1 MQWTDVLQY
10 IIKAA
15 ILIAVLMG
23 AFAYMTLF
31 ERKVIA
37 RMQNRLGPNRVGP
50 GGLMQPLADG
60 VKLVFKEQIVPREAR
75 DPIFTIAPMISL
87 VVALCA
93 FAVIP
98 IGPGAVNIFG
108 AKLWV
113 ADLNIGI
120 LYILAVSSLGVYGI
134 TLGGWSSGNKYSL
147 MGAIRS
153 AAQIIS
159 YELALGLSLLSVI
172 IMAGSLNM
180 NQIVQA
186 QGPNGRFGWWFV
198 LPGIVSFVVY
208 CVAATAEVN
217 RAPFDLPE
225 AEQELVAG
233 YHTEYSGL
241 RFAMYFAAEYINMV
255 TVASIATTLFLGGW
269 QPIIDLGLGWDWLGP
284 VWFLGKV
291 ILFMFGFVWLRAT
304 LPRLKYNRLM
314 HLGWQVLIPIAVLN
328 LVVTSV
334 VIAIIS

>member
-10 IIKAA
+10 TIKAA

-50 GGLMQPLADG
+50 GGIIQPIADG
-60 VKLVFKEQIVPREAR
+60 VKLVFKEQIIPKEAR
-75 DPIFTIAPMISL
+75 NPIYTLAPMMSL
-87 VVALCA
+87 IVALTA

-98 IGPGAVNIFG
+98 VGPDSLNIFG
-108 AKLWV
+108 AKPWI

-120 LYILAVSSLGVYGI
+120 LFILAVSSLGVYGI

-153 AAQIIS
+153 TAQIIS
-159 YELALGLSLLSVI
+159 YELALGLALLSVI
-172 IMAGSLNM
+172 VMAGSLRM
-180 NQIVQA
+180 NDIINA
-186 QGPNGRFGWWFV
+186 QHNIWFV
-198 LPGIVSFVVY
+198 IPGLIAFMVY
-208 CVAATAEVN
+208 CTAAVAEVN

-255 TVASIATTLFLGGW
+255 TVASIATTIFLGGW
-269 QPIIDLGLGWDWLGP
+269 RPLIDLGLGWDWTGP
-284 VWFLGKV
+284 LWFVGKV
-291 ILFMFGFVWLRAT
+291 GLFMFGFVWLRAT

-314 HLGWQVLIPIAVLN
+314 HLGWQVLIPIAIVN
-328 LVVTSV
+328 LVVTSIV
-334 VIAIIS
+334 VALSS

>member
-1 MQWTDVLQY
+1 MDWTNLLEY
-10 IIKAA
+10 AIKAL
-15 ILIAVLMG
+15 ILVLLLMG

-37 RMQNRLGPNRVGP
+37 RMQNRYGPNRVGP
-50 GGLMQPLADG
+50 FGLLQPIADG
-60 VKLVFKEQIVPREAR
+60 VKLVFKEQIIPKAAKK
-75 DPIFTIAPMISL
+75 PIYILAPMISL
-87 VVALCA
+87 TVALCS

-98 IGPGAVNIFG
+98 VGPASLNIFG
-108 AKLWV
+108 TKPWL

-153 AAQIIS
+153 SAQIIS
-159 YELALGLSLLSVI
+159 YELSLGLSLLGVVI
-172 IMAGSLNM
+172 IAGSLNM
-180 NQIVQA
+180 NAIVESQKYIWFFIPQIVA
-186 QGPNGRFGWWFV
+186 FGIYV
-198 LPGIVSFVVY
+198 
-208 CVAATAEVN
+208 VAAIAEVN

-255 TVASIATTLFLGGW
+255 TVSSIATTMFLGGW
-269 QPIIDLGLGWDWLGP
+269 RPPFDIGPLELGP
-284 VWFLGKV
+284 LWFVLKV
-291 ILFMFGFVWLRAT
+291 VLFLFGFIWLRAT
-304 LPRLKYNRLM
+304 LPRLKYDRLM
-314 HLGWQVLIPIAVLN
+314 RIGWQVLLPLAILN
-328 LVVTSV
+328 LVVTSIV
-334 VIAIIS
+334 VAVIS

>member
-10 IIKAA
+10 SIKAL
-15 ILIAVLMG
+15 ILVAALMG

-50 GGLMQPLADG
+50 GGVMQPIADG
-60 VKLVFKEQIVPREAR
+60 VKLVFKEQIIPREAR
-75 DPIFTIAPMISL
+75 NPIFTLAPMISL
-87 VVALCA
+87 TVALCA

-98 IGPGAVNIFG
+98 IGPDALNIFG
-108 AKLWV
+108 ARPWI

-134 TLGGWSSGNKYSL
+134 ALGGWSSGNKYSL
-147 MGAIRS
+147 LGAIRS

-172 IMAGSLNM
+172 VMAHTLNM
-180 NQIVQA
+180 NSIIGA
-186 QGPNGRFGWWFV
+186 QGPVWFV
-198 LPGIVSFVVY
+198 IPGIVAFVVY
-208 CVAATAEVN
+208 CTAAVAEVN

-269 QPIIDLGLGWDWLGP
+269 RPPFFDLPGGWEWVAPLIF
-284 VWFLGKV
+284 VAKV
-291 ILFMFGFVWLRAT
+291 VLFMFGFVWLRAT

-314 HLGWQVLIPIAVLN
+314 HFGWQVLIPIAILN
-328 LVVTSV
+328 LAITSIVVALLS
-334 VIAIIS
+334 

>member
-1 MQWTDVLQY
+1 MDWTVLLQSVV
-10 IIKAA
+10 KGA

-50 GGLMQPLADG
+50 GGIIQPIADG
-60 VKLVFKEQIVPREAR
+60 VKLVFKEQLVPREANN
-75 DPIFTIAPMISL
+75 PIFTIAPMMSL
-87 VVALCA
+87 VVALTA

-98 IGPGAVNIFG
+98 LGPDSLTIFG
-108 AKLWV
+108 TKAWI

-120 LYILAVSSLGVYGI
+120 LYVLAVSSLGVYGI
-134 TLGGWSSGNKYSL
+134 TLGGWSSGNKYAL

-153 AAQIIS
+153 SAQIIS

-172 IMAGSLNM
+172 VMAGSLRM
-180 NQIVQA
+180 NDIVNAQA
-186 QGPNGRFGWWFV
+186 GLWFII
-198 LPGIVSFVVY
+198 PGIVAFFTY
-208 CVAATAEVN
+208 CTAAVAEVN

-269 QPIIDLGLGWDWLGP
+269 RPFPPFNLIFGDDPGWAGPI
-284 VWFLGKV
+284 WFVLKV
-291 ILFMFGFVWLRAT
+291 ALFMFGFVWLRAT

-314 HLGWQVLIPIAVLN
+314 HFGWKVLIPIAIVN
-328 LVVTSV
+328 LIVTSILV
-334 VIAIIS
+334 ALF

>member
-1 MQWTDVLQY
+1 MQWTDILQY
-10 IIKAA
+10 AIKALILVA
-15 ILIAVLMG
+15 ILMT
-23 AFAYMTLF
+23 AFAYMTLT

-37 RMQNRLGPNRVGP
+37 RMQNRIGPNRVGP
-50 GGLMQPLADG
+50 GGSLQPLADG

-87 VVALCA
+87 VVALCT

-98 IGPGAVNIFG
+98 VGPDGVNIFG
-108 AKLWV
+108 ARLWV
-113 ADLNIGI
+113 ADINIGI
-120 LYILAVSSLGVYGI
+120 LYALAVSSLGVYGI

-153 AAQIIS
+153 SAQIIS

-172 IMAGSLNM
+172 IMAHSLRM
-180 NQIVQA
+180 NDIVNA
-186 QGPNGRFGWWFV
+186 QDKIWFV
-198 LPGIVSFVVY
+198 IPGIVSFVVY
-208 CVAATAEVN
+208 CIAATAEVN

-269 QPIIDLGLGWDWLGP
+269 QFPFVNLSGGWEWTAPL
-284 VWFLGKV
+284 WFLLKV
-291 ILFMFGFVWLRAT
+291 AMFMFIFIWLRAT

-314 HLGWQVLIPIAVLN
+314 HFGWQVLIPIAVLN
-328 LVVTSV
+328 LIVTSV
-334 VIAIIS
+334 VVALGIFG

>member
-1 MQWTDVLQY
+1 MQWTDLLQY
-10 IIKAA
+10 LIKAVIVA
-15 ILIAVLMG
+15 AVLMG

-31 ERKVIA
+31 ERKVLA
-37 RMQNRLGPNRVGP
+37 RMQNRYGPNRVGP
-50 GGLMQPLADG
+50 SGLMQPLADG
-60 VKLVFKEQIVPREAR
+60 VKLVFKEQIVPTGAKN
-75 DPIFTIAPMISL
+75 PIFTIAPMISL
-87 VVALCA
+87 MVAITA

-98 IGPGAVNIFG
+98 IGPGSVDIFG

-120 LYILAVSSLGVYGI
+120 LFILAVSSLAVYGI
-134 TLGGWSSGNKYSL
+134 TLGGWSSGNKYAL

-153 AAQIIS
+153 SAQIIS
-159 YELALGLSLLSVI
+159 YELALGLALLSVI
-172 IMAGSLNM
+172 VMAGTLNM
-180 NQIVQA
+180 NGIVNSQ
-186 QGPNGRFGWWFV
+186 RSLWYV
-198 LPGIVSFVVY
+198 IPGIVAFGVY
-208 CVAATAEVN
+208 CTAAVAEVN

-269 QPIIDLGLGWDWLGP
+269 RPLIDLGWGWDWAAPL
-284 VWFLGKV
+284 WFIGKV
-291 ILFMFGFVWLRAT
+291 VIFMFVFVWLRAT

-314 HLGWQVLIPIAVLN
+314 HFGWQILIPIAIVN
-328 LVVTSV
+328 LIVTSIV
-334 VIAIIS
+334 VALVK

>member
-10 IIKAA
+10 VIKAV
-15 ILIAVLMG
+15 IVIAVLMG

-50 GGLMQPLADG
+50 AGLMQPLADG

-75 DPIFTIAPMISL
+75 NPIFTIAPMISL

-98 IGPGAVNIFG
+98 LGPNNLNIFG
-108 AKLWV
+108 ANFWV

-153 AAQIIS
+153 SAQIIS

-172 IMAGSLNM
+172 IMAHSLRM
-180 NQIVQA
+180 NSIVNA
-186 QGPNGRFGWWFV
+186 QQGLWFV
-198 LPGIVSFVVY
+198 IPGIVSFVVY

-269 QPIIDLGLGWDWLGP
+269 RPLIDLGLGWDWAAPL
-284 VWFLGKV
+284 WFVGKV
-291 ILFMFGFVWLRAT
+291 ILFMFGFIWLRAT

-314 HLGWQVLIPIAVLN
+314 HLGWQILIPIAVLN

-334 VIAIIS
+334 VVAVIS